1 MPATAADE
9 VVDVLTRVS
18 TWPAA
23 KRLALARELLQ
34 ALSLDLGS
42 APGPA
47 ASVISMARSPMGRC
61 GLPSPT
67 GC

>member
-1 MPATAADE
+1 M
-9 VVDVLTRVS
+9 VDVLTRVS

-23 KRLALARELLQ
+23 KRLALAREPLQ
-34 ALSLDLGS
+34 TLSRDLGS